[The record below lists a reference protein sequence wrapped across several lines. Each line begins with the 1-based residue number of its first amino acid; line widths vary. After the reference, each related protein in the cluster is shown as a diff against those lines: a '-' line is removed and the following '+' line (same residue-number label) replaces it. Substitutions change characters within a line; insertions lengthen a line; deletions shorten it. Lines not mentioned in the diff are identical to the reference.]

1 MTELSPKVAAFLEF
15 ATTHTYSPDEERVA
29 LATYRELADHGV
41 ASVASIAARTE
52 RPADAVEGILA
63 NWQAVFRAG
72 NGDVVG
78 FLGLTAA
85 EMPNRIRFGDVERS
99 AWCAWDTLFLPG
111 VVGQPAHVRSTD
123 PVTGATIELDVGLDA
138 TTSGLTH
145 ADAVLSF
152 REPPPEGLTD
162 EVQKAFCHFVHF
174 FESERSAAVW
184 VAEHPGTFVMSL
196 DEGAELARRANAMRY
211 PTALGAVDPL
221 GSPRH

>member
-1 MTELSPKVAAFLEF
+1 MTELSPRVAAFLEF
-15 ATTHTYSPDEERVA
+15 ATTNTYSPDEERVA
-29 LATYRELADHGV
+29 LATSRELADNGV
-41 ASVASIAARTE
+41 ASVASIAARAE
-52 RPADAVEGILA
+52 RTVDGVEGILA
-63 NWQAVFRAG
+63 NWQAVFRAD

-85 EMPNRIRFGDVERS
+85 EMPNRIRFGAAERS

-123 PVTGATIELDVGLDA
+123 PVTGATIELDVALDG
-138 TTSGLTH
+138 TPSNLSH
-145 ADAVLSF
+145 PDLVLSF

-174 FESERSAAVW
+174 FESERSAASW

-196 DEGAELARRANAMRY
+196 QEGAELARRTNAMRY
-211 PTALGAVDPL
+211 PTTLGAVDPL
-221 GSPRH
+221 GPPRD